1 MHVHERSL
9 SVLACRYVD
18 EVIIGAPWE
27 VSKDMVLSQQYLPV
41 IENFPEIY
49 TQAMKVSCCLISV
62 GASILSNSLLKY
74 HKFTMGF
81 CIVCSQITTFNI
93 STVVHGTCAED
104 ELINV
109 STATLPI
116 SDLYLGYNQRTYFNE

>member
-41 IENFPEIY
+41 IEIFPEIY